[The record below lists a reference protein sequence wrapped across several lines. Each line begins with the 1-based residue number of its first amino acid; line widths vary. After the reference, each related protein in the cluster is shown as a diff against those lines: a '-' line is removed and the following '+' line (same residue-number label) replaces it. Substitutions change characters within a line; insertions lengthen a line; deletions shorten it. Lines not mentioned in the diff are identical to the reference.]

1 MKRTVRFRSSKFSML
16 PGLTIMLCLMLSP
29 ISLSAQAPQSFQ
41 YQTIIRDAQGEVVM
55 NQNVSLRMTIIQGA
69 GTEVYQETHDLSTN
83 AFGLVN
89 LEIGTGMDQSGTFNK
104 IPWST
109 GEYHLQVE
117 LDLSGIGNSY
127 TLMGTTQLLS
137 VPYSFYADTSN
148 VAFNGIEDLS
158 FSDGALTLTTVDG
171 ASRMITI
178 LNSYQRFLLGET
190 LSDLLGSGV
199 TLQDLLTDGATPCEL
214 LDAGAIETDLYGL
227 TYEGGLIFYID
238 NSGPDCTGLVAA
250 PADSDLSGDFTH
262 QWGCLGTDITGAP
275 NVGLPPPPS
284 GLGAEIGDGATN
296 TTAIL
301 TDGSGCITED
311 DAAFVASLPQGSY
324 NDWFLPSAGE
334 LNLMW
339 ENLADSDGD
348 DISAGPSDPNNLG
361 GFEQEVYWSSTE
373 YNSNLA
379 WFQNFVNGI
388 QDVGNKLN
396 FFRVRAVRAF

>member
-1 MKRTVRFRSSKFSML
+1 MKKNLLTL
-16 PGLTIMLCLMLSP
+16 LIITLAGL
-29 ISLSAQAPQSFQ
+29 SLQAQAPQSFQ
-41 YQTIIRDAQGEVVM
+41 YQTIIRDAQGEVVA
-55 NQNVSLRMTIIQGA
+55 NQSVSLRMTIIQGA

-89 LEIGTGMDQSGTFNK
+89 LKIGTGMVQSGTFNT

-117 LDLSGIGNSY
+117 LDLSGTGNSY

-137 VPYSFYADTSN
+137 VPYAYFADTSNVASLADTSNYSDTSN

-171 ASRMITI
+171 ATQTVTI
-178 LNSYQRFLLGET
+178 LTLKQRLLLGET
-190 LSDLLGSGV
+190 PCDLLSDPNVSE
-199 TLQDLLTDGATPCEL
+199 A
-214 LDAGAIETDLYGL
+214 DLYGL
-227 TYEGGLIFYID
+227 TYEGRLIFYID

-262 QWGCLGTDITGAP
+262 PWGCSGTDITGAL
-275 NVGLPPPPS
+275 NVTSDPPS
-284 GLGAEIGDGATN
+284 GDGAKIGDGATN

-301 TDGSGCITED
+301 TDGSGCITAT
-311 DAAFVASLPQGSY
+311 DAASVASLPQGSY
-324 NDWFLPSAGE
+324 NNWFLPSAEE

-348 DISAGPSDPNNLG
+348 GSNTGPSDPNNLG
-361 GFEQEVYWSSTE
+361 GFEQDFYWSSTE
-373 YNSNLA
+373 FDNFNA
-379 WFQNFVNGI
+379 WFQNFDDGGQSIVNK
-388 QDVGNKLN
+388 NLSL
-396 FFRVRAVRAF
+396 RVRAVRAF